1 MTKNQISPKNFII
14 KYLLHYRWQLIAGL
28 LFVIIT
34 TALQVLTPW
43 ILRYAIDYI
52 QTIHQSQPDI
62 LPAFTLLLID
72 ALKLTTPL
80 SVLITFALLIVIT
93 TLIQGVFRFLM
104 RNTLIGVSRKIEYE
118 LRNDY
123 FKHLQ
128 TLTPSFFQRTQTGDL
143 MARATNDLNA
153 VRTMLGPGVMYLI
166 STFFLFLI
174 TIIFMLKINV
184 SLALWALLIVPPSV
198 LIVYKLVAQIEK
210 LFDRIQ
216 SQFSTVTTT
225 VEENI
230 SGIRVIKSYNREQN
244 IIQKFNQ
251 ECAELINRNMALAK
265 VRAVFRSFIQ
275 FMTGIGI
282 IVILWIGGNKTI
294 SNTLTIGGLVAFF
307 AYLAM
312 LTWPMIAAGWVVNMW
327 QQGLA
332 SLKRIISIMQEKP
345 EFADDSHTDCSITQL
360 KGEIEFKEVCFSYH
374 ADEPEI
380 LCHINLKIKA
390 GSTIAIVG
398 PTGSGKSSLV
408 NLIPRLNES
417 RVGHILID
425 GHDIRTI
432 PLQVLRAF
440 TGYVPQ
446 ESFLFSDSLQEN
458 IVFGLTDFKD
468 NQIVKAIEI
477 SQLNKDLDQFPNG
490 LQTVVGE
497 RGITLSGGQ
506 KQRTA
511 ISRAVIKNPQILILD
526 DSLSA
531 VDTYTEEEILKH
543 LKDVVKNCTA
553 IIVSHRISSIK
564 DVDEIIVLDNGSIAE
579 RGNHEALLTKKGLY
593 YKLYQRQL
601 LEKSLQEI

>member
-1 MTKNQISPKNFII
+1 MTINQINPKKII
-14 KYLLHYRWQLIAGL
+14 IYYFLHYRWQIIAGI
-28 LFVIIT
+28 LFIIIT
-34 TALQVLTPW
+34 TSLQVLTPW

-52 QTIHQSQPDI
+52 QSIHNSQAKSLPD
-62 LPAFTLLLID
+62 FTMLFINIF
-72 ALKLTTPL
+72 KLESPL
-80 SVLITFALLIVIT
+80 SVIVFFAILIVVT
-93 TLIQGVFRFLM
+93 TFIQGIFRFLM
-104 RNTLIGVSRKIEYE
+104 RHTLIGVSRKIEYE

-128 TLTPSFFQRTQTGDL
+128 TLTPSFFQRNQTGDL

-153 VRTMLGPGVMYLI
+153 VRSMLGPGFMYFI
-166 STFFLFLI
+166 TTFFLFLI
-174 TIIFMLKINV
+174 TIVFMLKINIT
-184 SLALWALLIVPPSV
+184 LTFWALLIVPPSI
-198 LIVYKLVAQIEK
+198 LIVYKLVSQIDK

-216 SQFSTVTTT
+216 AQFSTVTTT

-230 SGIRVIKSYNREQN
+230 SGIRIIKSYNREQN
-244 IIQKFNQ
+244 VIQKFNR
-251 ECAELINRNMALAK
+251 ECAELINRNLALAK
-265 VRAVFRSFIQ
+265 IRAIFRSFIQ

-282 IVILWIGGNKTI
+282 LVILWVGGYKII

-312 LTWPMIAAGWVVNMW
+312 LTWPMIAAGWVVNIW

-332 SLKRIISIMQEKP
+332 SLKRIISIMEEKP
-345 EFADDSHTDCSITQL
+345 EFADDSHTDHSITQIN
-360 KGEIEFKEVCFSYH
+360 GEIEFKNVCFSYH

-380 LCHINLKIKA
+380 LCHINLKIKR

-408 NLIPRLNES
+408 NLIPRLNEPHT
-417 RVGHILID
+417 GQILFD
-425 GHDIRTI
+425 GHDIRKI
-432 PLQVLRAF
+432 PLRVLR
-440 TGYVPQ
+440 TSIGYVPQ

-458 IVFGLTDFKD
+458 IVFGLTDYQNKE
-468 NQIVKAIEI
+468 IEKAIEI
-477 SQLNKDLDQFPNG
+477 SQLNRDMDQFPNG
-490 LQTVVGE
+490 LQTIVGE

-564 DVDEIIVLDNGSIAE
+564 NADEIIVLDEGKIAE
-579 RGNHEALLTKKGLY
+579 SGNHDKLLKNKGLY
-593 YKLYQRQL
+593 YKLYRRQL

>member
-1 MTKNQISPKNFII
+1 MTKNQINPKNFII
-14 KYLLHYRWQLIAGL
+14 KYLLFYRWQLIAGL

-52 QTIHQSQPDI
+52 QTIQQSEPEI
-62 LPAFTLLLID
+62 LSVFSFLFVDTF
-72 ALKLTTPL
+72 KLTSPL
-80 SVLITFALLIVIT
+80 SILIAFALLIVFT
-93 TLIQGVFRFLM
+93 TLIQGLFRFLM

-153 VRTMLGPGVMYLI
+153 VRTMLGPGVMYLV
-166 STFFLFLI
+166 STLFLFII
-174 TIIFMLKINV
+174 TILFMLKINI
-184 SLALWALLIVPPSV
+184 SLTLWALLIVPPSI

-216 SQFSTVTTT
+216 AQFSTVTTT

-244 IIQKFNQ
+244 IIKKFNQ
-251 ECAELINRNMALAK
+251 ECAELINRNMALARI
-265 VRAVFRSFIQ
+265 RALFRAFIQ

-282 IVILWIGGNKTI
+282 LVILWIGGHKII
-294 SNTLTIGGLVAFF
+294 SGTLTIGGLVAFF

-345 EFADDSHTDCSITQL
+345 EFADDSNTDFSITRL
-360 KGEIEFKEVCFSYH
+360 NGDIEFKDVCFSYH

-380 LCHINLKIKA
+380 LCHVNFKIKA

-408 NLIPRLNES
+408 NLIPRLYEP
-417 RVGHILID
+417 RVGQILVD

-432 PLQVLRAF
+432 PLHVLRSF
-440 TGYVPQ
+440 IGYVPQ
-446 ESFLFSDSLQEN
+446 ESFLFSDSIQEN
-458 IVFGLTDFKD
+458 IVFGLTGPDDK
-468 NQIVKAIEI
+468 QIEKAIEI

-564 DVDEIIVLDNGSIAE
+564 DVDEIIVLDNGGIAE
-579 RGNHEALLTKKGLY
+579 RGAHEELLAKKGLY

-601 LEKSLQEI
+601 LEESLQEI

>member
-1 MTKNQISPKNFII
+1 MTINQINPKKII
-14 KYLLHYRWQLIAGL
+14 IYYFLHYRWQIIAGI
-28 LFVIIT
+28 LFIIIT
-34 TALQVLTPW
+34 TSLQVLTPW

-52 QTIHQSQPDI
+52 QSIHNSQAKSLPD
-62 LPAFTLLLID
+62 FTMLFINIF
-72 ALKLTTPL
+72 KLESPL
-80 SVLITFALLIVIT
+80 SVIVFFAILIVVT
-93 TLIQGVFRFLM
+93 TFIQGIFRFLM
-104 RNTLIGVSRKIEYE
+104 RHTLIGVSRKIEYE

-128 TLTPSFFQRTQTGDL
+128 TLTPSFFQRNQTGDL

-153 VRTMLGPGVMYLI
+153 VRSMLGPGFMYFI
-166 STFFLFLI
+166 TTFFLFLI
-174 TIIFMLKINV
+174 TIVFMLKINIT
-184 SLALWALLIVPPSV
+184 LTFWALLIVPPSI
-198 LIVYKLVAQIEK
+198 LIVYKLVSQIDK

-216 SQFSTVTTT
+216 AQFSTVTTT

-230 SGIRVIKSYNREQN
+230 SGIRIIKSYNREQN
-244 IIQKFNQ
+244 VIQKFNR
-251 ECAELINRNMALAK
+251 ECAELINRNLALAK
-265 VRAVFRSFIQ
+265 IRAIFRSFIQ

-282 IVILWIGGNKTI
+282 LVILWVGGYKII

-312 LTWPMIAAGWVVNMW
+312 LTWPMIAAGWVVNIW

-332 SLKRIISIMQEKP
+332 SLKRIISIMEEKP
-345 EFADDSHTDCSITQL
+345 EFADDSHTDHSITQIN
-360 KGEIEFKEVCFSYH
+360 GEIEFKNVCFSYH

-380 LCHINLKIKA
+380 LCHINLKIKR

-408 NLIPRLNES
+408 NLIPRLNEPHT
-417 RVGHILID
+417 GQILFD
-425 GHDIRTI
+425 GHYIRKI
-432 PLQVLRAF
+432 PLRVLR
-440 TGYVPQ
+440 TSIGYVPQ

-458 IVFGLTDFKD
+458 IVFGLTDYQNKE
-468 NQIVKAIEI
+468 IEKAIEI
-477 SQLNKDLDQFPNG
+477 SQLNRDMDQFPNG
-490 LQTVVGE
+490 LQTIVGE

-564 DVDEIIVLDNGSIAE
+564 NADEIIVLDEGKIAE
-579 RGNHEALLTKKGLY
+579 SGNHDKLLKNKGLY
-593 YKLYQRQL
+593 YKLYRRQL

>member
-1 MTKNQISPKNFII
+1 MTENHINPKNFII
-14 KYLLHYRWQLIAGL
+14 KYLMYYPRQLIAGL

-52 QTIHQSQPDI
+52 QTINQSQPSGTAAI
-62 LPAFTLLLID
+62 TVLLID
-72 ALKLTTPL
+72 TFKLTSPL
-80 SVLITFALLIVIT
+80 SILIAFALLIVVA

-123 FKHLQ
+123 YQHLQ

-143 MARATNDLNA
+143 MARATNDLNS

-166 STFFLFLI
+166 STLFLFLI
-174 TIIFMLKINV
+174 TVLFMLKINV
-184 SLALWALLIVPPSV
+184 SLTLWALLIVPPSI
-198 LIVYKLVAQIEK
+198 LIVYKLVAKIEK

-216 SQFSTVTTT
+216 AQFSTVTTT
-225 VEENI
+225 VEENV

-244 IIQKFNQ
+244 IIDRFNR
-251 ECAELINRNMALAK
+251 ESAELIDRNLALARI
-265 VRAVFRSFIQ
+265 RALFRSFIQ

-282 IVILWIGGNKTI
+282 LVILWIGGYKII

-345 EFADDSHTDCSITQL
+345 EFADDSHTDHSITQL
-360 KGEIEFKEVCFSYH
+360 KGDIEFKNVCFSYH
-374 ADEPEI
+374 ADEPEV
-380 LCHINLKIKA
+380 LCHINLKIKT
-390 GSTIAIVG
+390 GSTVAIVG

-408 NLIPRLNES
+408 NLIPRLYEP
-417 RVGHILID
+417 RVGQILID

-432 PLQVLRAF
+432 PLNVLRKF

-446 ESFLFSDSLQEN
+446 ESFLFSDSLEEN
-458 IVFGLTDFKD
+458 IVFGLADFED
-468 NQIVKAIEI
+468 NHIKKAIEI
-477 SQLNKDLDQFPNG
+477 SQLNKDMDQFPKG

-564 DVDEIIVLDNGSIAE
+564 DVDEIIVLDDGTIAE
-579 RGNHEALLTKKGLY
+579 RGNHEELLEKKGLY
-593 YKLYQRQL
+593 HKLYQRQL
-601 LEKSLQEI
+601 LEESLQEI